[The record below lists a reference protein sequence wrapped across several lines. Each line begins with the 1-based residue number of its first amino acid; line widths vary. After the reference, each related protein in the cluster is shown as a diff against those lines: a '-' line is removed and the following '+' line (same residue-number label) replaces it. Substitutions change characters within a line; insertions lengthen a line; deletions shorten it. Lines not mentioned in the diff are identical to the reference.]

1 MRSYKF
7 FLSCITAILISFVHV
22 SISYAHGDFTVL
34 TSESFD
40 RTWQKGKNIKKHG
53 SLEAPKHY
61 GLEMRQGSGGANQV
75 VLVTP
80 YTATLYISST
90 EDMRLLRIPDEFKA
104 YLLDN
109 QDILWVATTWDNNT
123 VRNSSGNVKHF
134 ALIKNG
140 KRIYP
145 KYQIPQILSDL
156 LPASNCASYFGF
168 DREQVLN
175 GPYEVRYVNTQGDL
189 ITFEVTTEQI
199 QKMIEDEKNFN
210 A

>member
-1 MRSYKF
+1 
-7 FLSCITAILISFVHV
+7 
-22 SISYAHGDFTVL
+22 
-34 TSESFD
+34 
-40 RTWQKGKNIKKHG
+40 
-53 SLEAPKHY
+53 
-61 GLEMRQGSGGANQV
+61 MRQGSGGANQV

-80 YTATLYISST
+80 YTAALYISST

-104 YLLDN
+104 YLLAN
-109 QDILWVATTWDNNT
+109 QNILWVATTWDNNT
-123 VRNSSGNVKHF
+123 VRNSSGTVKHF

-140 KRIYP
+140 KRVYP

-156 LPASNCASYFGF
+156 LPTSNCASYFGF

>member
-7 FLSCITAILISFVHV
+7 FLLCIAAILITFTQAQV
-22 SISYAHGDFTVL
+22 SYAHGDFTVL

-40 RTWQKGKNIKKHG
+40 QTWQKGKNIKKHG
-53 SLEAPKHY
+53 SLEAPGHY

-80 YTATLYISST
+80 YTAALYISST

-123 VRNSSGNVKHF
+123 VRNSSGTVKHF

-140 KRIYP
+140 KRVYP

-156 LPASNCASYFGF
+156 LPTSNCASYFGF
-168 DREQVLN
+168 DRGQILSS
-175 GPYEVRYVNTQGDL
+175 PYEVRYINTQGDL

-199 QKMIEDEKNFN
+199 QKMVEDEKNFN

>member
-7 FLSCITAILISFVHV
+7 FLSCITAVLISFVHV

-40 RTWQKGKNIKKHG
+40 QTWQKGKNIKKHG
-53 SLEAPKHY
+53 SLETPKHY

-80 YTATLYISST
+80 YTAALYISST
-90 EDMRLLRIPDEFKA
+90 EDLRLLRIPDEFKA

-109 QDILWVATTWDNNT
+109 QNILWVTTTWDNNT
-123 VRNSSGNVKHF
+123 VRNSSGTVKHF

-140 KRIYP
+140 KRVYP

-156 LPASNCASYFGF
+156 LPTSNCASYFGF
-168 DREQVLN
+168 DRGQILSS
-175 GPYEVRYVNTQGDL
+175 PYEVRYINTQGDL
-189 ITFEVTTEQI
+189 ISFEVTAEQI
-199 QKMIEDEKNFN
+199 KKMIEDEKSFD